1 MLHFTDMM
9 GHQLSLG
16 KYPVRI
22 VSVVPSQTELLFDL
36 GLDEEVIGI
45 TKFCVHPEAWFRTKK
60 RVGGTKTLNIDTI
73 SALQPDLI
81 IANKEE
87 NTQADIELLQQ
98 RFPVWLSDI
107 RTVDDAFRMITAI
120 GALVNKERE
129 ADELLS
135 LLRSDFSTLPPVFKD
150 KKVAYFIWKDPWM
163 VAADQTFVDSVLRH
177 LGAENV
183 FGSLTRYPEVTPA
196 LILDSKADLLLLSS
210 EPFPF
215 REKHTEELRQLLPD
229 ARVML
234 VDGEVFS
241 WYGSRLRHLK
251 SYLLELEKHMSR

>member
-1 MLHFTDMM
+1 MLHFKDMM
-9 GHQLSLG
+9 GHQLSLR
-16 KYPVRI
+16 KYPGRI

-36 GLDEEVIGI
+36 GLDEEVAGI
-45 TKFCVHPEAWFRTKK
+45 TKFCVHPEKWFRTKK
-60 RVGGTKTLNIDTI
+60 RVGGTKTLNIATI

-107 RTVDDAFRMITAI
+107 QTVDDAFRMIAAI
-120 GALVNKERE
+120 GTLVNKEQE
-129 ADELLS
+129 ADALLS
-135 LLRSDFSTLPPVFKD
+135 LLRSDFSTMPPVLKG
-150 KKVAYFIWKDPWM
+150 KKVAYFIWKNPWM
-163 VAADQTFVDSVLRH
+163 VAAGQTFVDSVLRH

-183 FGSLTRYPEVTPA
+183 FGNLTRYPEVAPE
-196 LILDSKADLLLLSS
+196 LISNSKADLLLLSS

-215 REKHTEELRQLLPD
+215 REKHTEALRQLLPD
-229 ARVML
+229 AKVML

-251 SYLLELEKHMSR
+251 NYLLELEKHMNG